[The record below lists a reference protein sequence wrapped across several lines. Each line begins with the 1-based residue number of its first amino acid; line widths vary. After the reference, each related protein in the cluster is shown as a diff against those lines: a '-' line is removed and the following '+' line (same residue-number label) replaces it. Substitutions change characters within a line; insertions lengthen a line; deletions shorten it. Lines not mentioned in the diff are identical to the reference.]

1 MINKLLNQQWIK
13 TTLGEV
19 LTFQRGFDILKKEL
33 QPGNYDVV
41 FSSGYGGKH
50 NVYKVKAP
58 GVVIGRKGTLGKVF
72 FINTNFWPTDTTL
85 WVKNFHGNDEKFAYY
100 FLQTLYLEQ
109 YDCGSANPTLNRNH
123 IHTLPVTYPPLPT
136 QQKIAAILSN
146 YDDLIENNTRRIKIL
161 EEMAQTLYNEWFVK
175 FRFPGHE
182 QVKMVDSELGL
193 IKEEESEVKQVAREL
208 LETLKREKLVLD
220 WRKRQQTRAGVEVA
234 IKDILDKLPASYSA
248 EVYEKKCLEVY
259 QHIYENYS
267 ERDMSI
273 YQILKLT

>member
-1 MINKLLNQQWIK
+1 
-13 TTLGEV
+13 
-19 LTFQRGFDILKKEL
+19 
-33 QPGNYDVV
+33 
-41 FSSGYGGKH
+41 
-50 NVYKVKAP
+50 
-58 GVVIGRKGTLGKVF
+58 
-72 FINTNFWPTDTTL
+72 
-85 WVKNFHGNDEKFAYY
+85 
-100 FLQTLYLEQ
+100 
-109 YDCGSANPTLNRNH
+109 
-123 IHTLPVTYPPLPT
+123 
-136 QQKIAAILSN
+136 
-146 YDDLIENNTRRIKIL
+146 
-161 EEMAQTLYNEWFVK
+161 MAQTLYNEWFVK